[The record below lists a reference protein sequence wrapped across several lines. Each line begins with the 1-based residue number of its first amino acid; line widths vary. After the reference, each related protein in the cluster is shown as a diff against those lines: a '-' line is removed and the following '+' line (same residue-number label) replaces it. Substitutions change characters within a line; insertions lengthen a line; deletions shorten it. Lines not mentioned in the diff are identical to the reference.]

1 MEQLGVNVRLATN
14 SSNEFLQQAI
24 VKALPYANKQ
34 MQQIKVPIPKIG
46 VLRVAQNLPKILG
59 ISYKADS
66 WKNQNIQ
73 LPSSLV
79 NTKVGDCKSFALLI
93 AGFLQD
99 QGIRNGVVFVGYGKG
114 ATQPTHIYNFAILD
128 GKQYWIDGTLPA
140 DRIPANRAK
149 ETLQIEVMNTNLIA
163 QSYQNE
169 LGAFFDEDINGK
181 KGRERRAKRR
191 AEGKGFGQKVKKV
204 GLAPARGALLA
215 LIALNVHGLA
225 SRMQA
230 GYKKNPKAL
239 EGLWKKVGGKFE
251 KLIKTVNTGAKKK
264 RILGVDPG
272 VGVVATAT
280 LLASAAP
287 ILVAVAK
294 LLKDLKVEEAPGED
308 LAALIPEGTE
318 PLGADFEVTDPDDGS
333 EAPRKKSGSSEN
345 KKPNEKSGGF
355 EVGTPVLLGSAALLL
370 LLLTNK

>member
-1 MEQLGVNVRLATN
+1 MEKIGVNIRLATN

-24 VKALPYANKQ
+24 VRALPYANKQ
-34 MQQIKVPIPKIG
+34 MEIYKNSLTPEQNIRAAQI
-46 VLRVAQNLPKILG
+46 LPKILG
-59 ISYKADS
+59 INYKADS

-73 LPSSLV
+73 LPSSLI
-79 NTKVGDCKSFALLI
+79 NTKEGDCKSFALLI
-93 AGFLQD
+93 AGYLQANNV
-99 QGIRNGVVFVGYGKG
+99 RNGVVFVGYGKG

-128 GKQYWIDGTLPA
+128 GKQYWIDGTLPVN
-140 DRIPANRAK
+140 RIPANRAK
-149 ETLQIEVMNTNLIA
+149 ETIQIEVMNTNLIA
-163 QSYQNE
+163 RSYENE
-169 LGAFFDEDINGK
+169 LGQYFDEDIAGK
-181 KGRERRAKRR
+181 KERQERRDKRR

-215 LIALNVHGLA
+215 LIAINVHGLA
-225 SRMQA
+225 TRMQK

-239 EGLWKKVGGKFE
+239 EGLWKKVGGKLD
-251 KLIKTVNTGAKKK
+251 KLLKAVNTGAKKK
-264 RILGVDPG
+264 RILGADLDAG
-272 VGVVATAT
+272 LGVVATTT

-294 LLKDLKVEEAPGED
+294 LLKDLKVEEEPGAD

-318 PLGADFEVTDPDDGS
+318 PLGAEFEVTDPDTGKDEPTDRS
-333 EAPRKKSGSSEN
+333 SKSSKK
-345 KKPNEKSGGF
+345 EKSGGF